1 MKWGTCNSA
10 ERLICWFLSMN
21 VILLCDSVS
30 LIEKN
35 HEKYLYFFKKK
46 KKRKKS
52 MKMLKT
58 DEWINELISDLK
70 SYLVTVASVDSSF

>member
-1 MKWGTCNSA
+1 
-10 ERLICWFLSMN
+10 MN

-35 HEKYLYFFKKK
+35 HEIYLYFFVKKTK
-46 KKRKKS
+46 KNKEKKRKKS

-70 SYLVTVASVDSSF
+70 SYSVTVASVDSSF

>member
-1 MKWGTCNSA
+1 MKN
-10 ERLICWFLSMN
+10 IC
-21 VILLCDSVS
+21 IS
-30 LIEKN
+30 L
-35 HEKYLYFFKKK
+35 KKK
-46 KKRKKS
+46 EKKRKKS